1 MTSIRSTSFGS
12 RYRGAALIT
21 GASSGIGAAFAHE
34 LAKDGT
40 DVILVARRGDRLSE
54 LAQTLRAAH
63 GVSAHVCALD
73 LLSPDAVPR
82 IESFLAERGLAVGL
96 LVNNAGFAVPRP
108 FRRADPAALDA
119 MIRLHCNVP
128 VALTRALVPA
138 MIARGRGAVILVA
151 SVAGY
156 LLSPSSSV
164 YGATKAFD
172 LHLGESLWAELSPLG
187 IDVLALS
194 PGYTRTE
201 FQEVAGITGLT
212 DSRWVWS
219 LPEDVAREGLS
230 RLGRQASAV
239 AGWQYKALCTA
250 VRLVPRAWVNRLAV
264 PLFFRKLSRLR
275 ADDGKSPGA

>member
-1 MTSIRSTSFGS
+1 MTNLGTT
-12 RYRGAALIT
+12 YRGAALIT
-21 GASSGIGAAFAHE
+21 GASSGIGAAFARL
-34 LAKDGT
+34 LAENGT
-40 DVILVARRGDRLSE
+40 DVILVARRGDRLAE
-54 LAQTLRAAH
+54 LAQTLHTAH
-63 GVSAHVCALD
+63 GVRADVCALD
-73 LLSPDAVPR
+73 LLSPDAIPR

-96 LVNNAGFAVPRP
+96 LVNNAGFGVPRP
-108 FRRADPAALDA
+108 FHRADPAALDA

-164 YGATKAFD
+164 YGASKAFD
-172 LHLGESLWAELSPLG
+172 LHLGESLWAELAPLG

-201 FQEVAGITGLT
+201 FQTAAGITGLA
-212 DSRWVWS
+212 DSRWIWS

-250 VRLVPRAWVNRLAV
+250 VRLVPRAWLNRWAV
-264 PLFFRKLSRLR
+264 PLFFRKLARLR